1 MIAPGICL
9 TSTRRRSSRCA
20 DSAAYQA
27 EIFNWC
33 EASGK
38 QFAIGADHDTAVKA
52 AIAAIPAHAWKAF
65 RDGEIAETVHC
76 MNKTKKVFRLIIMRR
91 GQTPDLFADRSPW
104 RYHAIG
110 SNRADQDVQ
119 ATLAWYNERGEASE
133 NCIKALKI
141 GFGMDSVPCGTC
153 EANAVLFSI
162 GGLTL

>member
-76 MNKTKKVFRLIIMRR
+76 MNKTKKAFRLIVMRR
-91 GQTPDLFADRSPW
+91 APRRSSSPWAYCGRSP
-104 RYHAIG
+104 A
-110 SNRADQDVQ
+110 
-119 ATLAWYNERGEASE
+119 
-133 NCIKALKI
+133 
-141 GFGMDSVPCGTC
+141 
-153 EANAVLFSI
+153 
-162 GGLTL
+162 

>member
-1 MIAPGICL
+1 M
-9 TSTRRRSSRCA
+9 
-20 DSAAYQA
+20 
-27 EIFNWC
+27 
-33 EASGK
+33 
-38 QFAIGADHDTAVKA
+38 KA

-65 RDGEIAETVHC
+65 RDGAVAETVPC
-76 MNKTKKVFRLIIMRR
+76 MNKTKKAFRLIVMRR
-91 GQTPDLFADRSPW
+91 AQTPDLFADRSPW
-104 RYHAIG
+104 RYHAIA

-133 NCIKALKI
+133 NCIRALKI